1 MKKFL
6 KIILVLAIAIGWM
19 YIIFKLSSMN
29 SSNSNGK
36 STGLIALF
44 IEDTLNVTNEYGV
57 TDSHPDDN
65 KLVKASN
72 LINAP
77 MRKVMHASVYFVL
90 SIFLMILFSIIFDHK
105 HFWISIILSLIF
117 CIIFAMTDEYHQL
130 FVSGRTGQIKDA
142 IIDSIGTVAGLI
154 FCSTYE
160 FTYHMGYKKALKEK

>member
-6 KIILVLAIAIGWM
+6 KIILVLAIAVGWM

-44 IEDTLNVTNEYGV
+44 IEDTLNVTNEYGI

-105 HFWISIILSLIF
+105 HFWISISLSLIF

-160 FTYHMGYKKALKEK
+160 FTYHLGYKKALKEK